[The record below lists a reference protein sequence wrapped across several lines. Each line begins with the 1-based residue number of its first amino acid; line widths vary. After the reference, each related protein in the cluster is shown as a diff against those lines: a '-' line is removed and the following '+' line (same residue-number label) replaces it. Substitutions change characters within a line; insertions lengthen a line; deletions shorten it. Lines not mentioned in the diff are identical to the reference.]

1 MHQFIKFM
9 FCDFCLVFSI
19 LIARRKIG
27 LVGIFLALI
36 FERFQKSLIIGTN
49 FCQFVLYFPFEIK
62 IVSVSNCCL
71 YQENA
76 IFPKM

>member
-1 MHQFIKFM
+1 M

-27 LVGIFLALI
+27 LVEIFLALI
-36 FERFQKSLIIGTN
+36 FERFLKSLIIGTK
-49 FCQFVLYFPFEIK
+49 FCQFVSIKFEIKKGMK

-71 YQENA
+71 YQENV